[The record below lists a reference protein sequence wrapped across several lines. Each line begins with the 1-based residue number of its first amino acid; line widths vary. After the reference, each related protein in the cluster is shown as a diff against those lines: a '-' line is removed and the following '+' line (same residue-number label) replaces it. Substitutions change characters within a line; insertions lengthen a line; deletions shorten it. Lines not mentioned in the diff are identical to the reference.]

1 MERKYTKMGTRLRQS
16 KINKQIKIELL
27 FWNVEYKSNFDVVL
41 KVTFDSY
48 FEIRK
53 VEHPGL
59 RHNHTVERGVVI
71 CRKPAP
77 RD

>member
-1 MERKYTKMGTRLRQS
+1 MLNGRKYTKWRDGHTVKV
-16 KINKQIKIELL
+16 KINKQIKI
-27 FWNVEYKSNFDVVL
+27 VYKCIFYVVL
-41 KVTFDSY
+41 KVVFDSY

>member
-1 MERKYTKMGTRLRQS
+1 MERKYTKMVKAKQD
-16 KINKQIKIELL
+16 KQANKNRAAVLKHI
-27 FWNVEYKSNFDVVL
+27 FDVVL
-41 KVTFDSY
+41 KVTFHSY